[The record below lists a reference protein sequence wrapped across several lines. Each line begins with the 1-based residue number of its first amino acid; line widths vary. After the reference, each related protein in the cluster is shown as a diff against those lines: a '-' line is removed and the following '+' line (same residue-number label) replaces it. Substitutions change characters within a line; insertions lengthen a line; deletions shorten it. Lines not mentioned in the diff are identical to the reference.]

1 MKKAKQK
8 ASVGLIAIILLLGA
22 LLIGVTAAS
31 IITISNNGNL
41 SEEKIEQIVDDAID
55 EITTYIQIKDAIGK
69 YYGEPPQQRIEK
81 IALMITPLFSK
92 EIDISSIQIKLYNKD
107 NLQFLSYDNKVDK
120 IGSYTLF
127 EHYLWEELSNL
138 SYGLIVIN
146 DNDNSIKDFNTFNK
160 NSDTAYVIVNLPQEY
175 YMQKG
180 DEIMVTLFP
189 STGIERS
196 LTLQAPLPIKNIV
209 TFE

>member
-41 SEEKIEQIVDDAID
+41 SEEEIEQIVDDAID

-69 YYGEPPQQRIEK
+69 YYGETPQQRIEK

-92 EIDISSIQIKLYNKD
+92 EIDISSIQIKLSNKD
-107 NLQFLSYDNKVDK
+107 NLQFLSYDNKVDN
-120 IGSYTLF
+120 IGSHTLF
-127 EHYLWEELSNL
+127 EHYLWEELSDL
-138 SYGLIVIN
+138 SFGLIVIN
-146 DNDNSIKDFNTFNK
+146 DNDNSIKDFNSFNQ
-160 NSDTAYVIVNLPQEY
+160 NSDVTYLIINLPKEY
-175 YMQKG
+175 HMKKG

-196 LTLQAPLPIKNIV
+196 LTLLAPLPIKNIV

>member
-1 MKKAKQK
+1 MTKRKQK
-8 ASVGLIAIILLLGA
+8 GSVGLIAIILLLSA

-31 IITISNNGNL
+31 IITISSNGNL
-41 SEEKIEQIVDDAID
+41 SEEEIEQIVDDTID

-92 EIDISSIQIKLYNKD
+92 EIDISSIQIKLSNKD

-127 EHYLWEELSNL
+127 EHYLWEELSN
-138 SYGLIVIN
+138 
-146 DNDNSIKDFNTFNK
+146 DRDNSIKDFNTFNK
-160 NSDTAYVIVNLPQEY
+160 NSDVAYIIVNLPQEY
-175 YMQKG
+175 CMKKG
-180 DEIMVTLFP
+180 EEIMVTLFP